1 MQLSGALE
9 AFRVQDVLGLV
20 GRKPGQWKITL
31 DGGPRGHSAFIGL
44 RDRQV
49 VSISADSSHQDLAR
63 RLVIE
68 FEGDTLTGLAEQRLV
83 ESNVEV
89 SGGKLLRTEIDQLP
103 GSSNR
108 RLFVD
113 VELESKRTAD
123 VRAFLTVDEKR
134 VSETFASQVRS

>member
-68 FEGDTLTGLAEQRLV
+68 GAVGTTGLAQALRHASENRLGLV
-83 ESNVEV
+83 RS
-89 SGGKLLRTEIDQLP
+89 L
-103 GSSNR
+103 
-108 RLFVD
+108 VD
-113 VELESKRTAD
+113 SD
-123 VRAFLTVDEKR
+123 TVDPA
-134 VSETFASQVRS
+134 VI